1 MPALTKVSYVYAF
14 TAAAFS
20 VARVVAAAAEAG
32 GAGGGGDT
40 AVPTIV
46 GVVIACCCGASKEH
60 EPTKRDAAAAAAP
73 VAAAAAMGGECSPL
87 LACGAGVV
95 GFCAQ
100 SGVPR
105 DDAALKRIAGMPP
118 GVVIRLLRDAARSC
132 GVVMLAR
139 CAERGRD
146 AGAWRGR
153 GRGRGG
159 C

>member
-46 GVVIACCCGASKEH
+46 GVVIACCGGASKEH
-60 EPTKRDAAAAAAP
+60 EPTKRDAAAAP
-73 VAAAAAMGGECSPL
+73 VAAAAAMGGECSP

-132 GVVMLAR
+132 GVVMLGALR
-139 CAERGRD
+139 GEKVAMQERGAREVP
-146 AGAWRGR
+146 RSR
-153 GRGRGG
+153 